1 MSEELKVKTEVKKI
15 IAWKD
20 CEAVIM
26 DGKIHFATVV
36 EFETVAKKELNED
49 PEGFLRWLTLVVKT
63 LIESRPKPPRK
74 DKGKSHKKKDT
85 ILEEEKGVENENK
98 SQD

>member
-1 MSEELKVKTEVKKI
+1 MSEELKVKTEVKKSI
-15 IAWKD
+15 IWKD
-20 CEAVIM
+20 CEAVIL
-26 DGKIHFATVV
+26 DGKIHFARAGAFA
-36 EFETVAKKELNED
+36 ESELNRD
-49 PEGFLRWLTLVVKT
+49 PEGFLKWLTLVVKT
-63 LIESRPKPPRK
+63 LIESRPKPSRK